1 MTQIKM
7 KISKEF
13 MLSLAA
19 LAALAASAEPS
30 GQRPDATHAWAVHD
44 VNRPDPVKVEVLPG
58 KPPSDA
64 IILFDGTSESVVKNW
79 QGGGGKPTK
88 WTVKNGEFICT
99 PGSGAVRT
107 KEEFGDCQIHIEWK
121 TPIDDR
127 YGWGNSGVFLMGKYE
142 IQILDSSA
150 VKPSRSPWK
159 PANYADGQAGSVYGE
174 NPPLVQPCRKPGEW
188 QTYDI
193 VFHPPLWDGK
203 RLVDPGSVTLFFNG
217 VVVQDDFPL
226 QGRTGWCRRYP
237 HPMEAKGPLLLQDH
251 GHPVPFR
258 NIWIRRIPSRYADT
272 VNGGLG
278 LKRGDVATLRHKLA
292 GESLAFAKEAKA
304 PAERFI
310 RLWESYC
317 YEPDDK
323 VMALISKCEAECV
336 EALKAKKADFAEP
349 NKLNAFRRF
358 VNMLATDGWIE
369 KNAPIKKAVDATKS
383 PPKPKAPNLRDL

>member
-1 MTQIKM
+1 MNPKAILA
-7 KISKEF
+7 S
-13 MLSLAA
+13 AA
-19 LAALAASAEPS
+19 LTSIAAMAEPS
-30 GQRPDATHAWAVHD
+30 GMRPDASHAWAVHD
-44 VNRPDPVKVEVLPG
+44 VNRPDPVKIDVQPG

-64 IILFDGTSESVVKNW
+64 IVLFDGTIESVTNNW

-88 WTVKNGEFICT
+88 WTVKNGEFVCT
-99 PGSGAVRT
+99 PGSGSVRT
-107 KEEFGDCQIHIEWK
+107 KEEFADCQIHIEWK

-150 VKPSRSPWK
+150 VAPSRSPWK
-159 PANYADGQAGSVYGE
+159 PANYADGQAGAVYGE

-188 QTYDI
+188 QSYDI
-193 VFHPPLWDGK
+193 VFHPPLRDGK
-203 RLVDPGSVTLFFNG
+203 RLVDPGSVTVFFNG

-226 QGRTGWCRRYP
+226 QGHTGWCRRYP
-237 HPMEAKGPLLLQDH
+237 HPNESKGPLLLQDH

-278 LKRGDVATLRHKLA
+278 LKYGDVAALRHKLA
-292 GESLAFAKEAKA
+292 GESLAFAREAKG

-323 VMALISKCEAECV
+323 VMTLIGKCEAECV
-336 EALKAKKADFAEP
+336 EALKTRRADFAEP
-349 NKLNAFRRF
+349 NKFNAFRRF
-358 VNMLATDGWIE
+358 VNMLVTDGWIA
-369 KNAPIKKAVDATKS
+369 KGAPVKKAVDAQK
-383 PPKPKAPNLRDL
+383 PPLKPKAPNLRDL

>member
-1 MTQIKM
+1 MNKNTV
-7 KISKEF
+7 F
-13 MLSLAA
+13 A
-19 LAALAASAEPS
+19 LAAFAAAAAAMAEPS
-30 GQRPDATHAWAVHD
+30 GMRPDASHAWAVHD
-44 VNRPDPVKVEVLPG
+44 VNRPDPVKVDVRPG

-64 IILFDGTSESVVKNW
+64 IVLFDGTMESVTNNW
-79 QGGGGKPTK
+79 SGGGRKPTK

-99 PGSGAVRT
+99 PGSGSVRT
-107 KEEFGDCQIHIEWK
+107 KEEFADCQIHIEWK
-121 TPIDDR
+121 TPVDDR

-159 PANYADGQAGSVYGE
+159 PANYADGQAGAVYGE

-188 QTYDI
+188 QSYDI
-193 VFHPPLWDGK
+193 VFHPPLWDGR
-203 RLVDPGSVTLFFNG
+203 RLVDPGSVTVFFNG

-226 QGRTGWCRRYP
+226 QGHTGWCRRYP
-237 HPMEAKGPLLLQDH
+237 HPKVSKGPIILQDH

-278 LKRGDVATLRHKLA
+278 LKYSDVAALRHKLA
-292 GESLAFAKEAKA
+292 GESLAFANEAKE

-323 VMALISKCEAECV
+323 VMERIRKSEAECV
-336 EALKAKKADFAEP
+336 EALRARKADFAVPE
-349 NKLNAFRRF
+349 KLNAFRRF
-358 VNMLATDGWIE
+358 VNMLATDGWIAE
-369 KNAPIKKAVDATKS
+369 DAPIKKAVDGLKA